1 MVKEAATTSK
11 VGAGF
16 PSPTSN
22 WSHEL
27 GSSCDGQGL
36 EPKWQR
42 SVLVVLLVLLVLVL
56 VLYVLGKKTFGNYTV
71 FLMGRKAFSARRTK
85 LSQRP
90 TMRSD
95 C

>member
-42 SVLVVLLVLLVLVL
+42 SVLVVLLVLLVLGL
-56 VLYVLGKKTFGNYTV
+56 VLYVLGKNIWKLHRILDGKKSILRKTYKTQSEANDEV
-71 FLMGRKAFSARRTK
+71 
-85 LSQRP
+85 
-90 TMRSD
+90 
-95 C
+95 

>member
-56 VLYVLGKKTFGNYTV
+56 VLYVLERNIWELHRKLDGKKSS
-71 FLMGRKAFSARRTK
+71 LRKTYKTQSEAN
-85 LSQRP
+85 
-90 TMRSD
+90 D
-95 C
+95 EV

>member
-42 SVLVVLLVLLVLVL
+42 SVLVVLLVLLVLGL
-56 VLYVLGKKTFGNYTV
+56 VLYVLGRNIWKLHRILDGKRSILRKTYKTQSEANDEV
-71 FLMGRKAFSARRTK
+71 
-85 LSQRP
+85 
-90 TMRSD
+90 
-95 C
+95 